1 MREQFRRY
9 LSFRVV
15 LLVSILAVCFLAA
28 LAAIAFAAVGER
40 ALVPAVAVETVA
52 AVLIAWAFY
61 QWVWK
66 PYCECAKVLRL
77 FASGYTINGL
87 IDQKLMISPEVEAVA
102 RKVEEIMK
110 TEELISA
117 SKKQAQYLALQNQI
131 NPHFLYNT
139 LEGIRGETLSAGLEN
154 VAKMTEALATF
165 FQYTISKVENLV
177 QLEDELTNV
186 NNYYIIQ
193 RYRFGD
199 RLSLSV
205 EFEEQEGPELMS
217 CRMPKLILQPIVE
230 NAIYHGIERKVGNG
244 KIRIRVESTPQR
256 LIITISDNGVGMTEE
271 RLSEINAKLRGMSF
285 DYVAPAGQ
293 TTGGIA
299 VVNVNSRIKLL
310 FGEEYGICMYSTLN
324 VGTDVEITLPI
335 LHGTENGARL

>member
-1 MREQFRRY
+1 MRKQFRRY
-9 LSFRVV
+9 LSFRVI
-15 LLVSILAVCFLAA
+15 LLISLLAGCFLVV
-28 LAAIAFAAVGER
+28 LMTIVFAAAGER
-40 ALVPAVAVETVA
+40 ALIPVAAAETAA
-52 AVLIAWAFY
+52 AVLIVWAFY

-66 PYCECAKVLRL
+66 PYRECAKVLCL

-102 RKVEEIMK
+102 KKVEEIMK

-199 RLSLSV
+199 RLNLSV
-205 EFEEQEGPELMS
+205 EFEEQEGSELIT

-230 NAIYHGIERKVGNG
+230 NAIYHGIEQKVGNG
-244 KIRIRVESTPQR
+244 KIRIRIESTPQR

-335 LHGTENGARL
+335 LHGTEDGARL